1 VLLSGEAGNT
11 IFIVFGLTFDLPMTQ
26 TNDILVYTQGE
37 HSNNDPA
44 DCATLETPKIFVKC
58 KRTIAIYSLL
68 FLPLFPYDFFFHIK
82 ITSKSLMLHTWSQ
95 QF

>member
-1 VLLSGEAGNT
+1 LGTLFGIFASSG
-11 IFIVFGLTFDLPMTQ
+11 I
-26 TNDILVYTQGE
+26 
-37 HSNNDPA
+37 SKCCDPA

-68 FLPLFPYDFFFHIK
+68 FLPLSPYDFFFHIK
-82 ITSKSLMLHTWSQ
+82 ITSKSLMLHAWSQ